1 MSFCVSSS
9 LCKISRGLPT
19 MQNGKKKKLTPKKK
33 TATLS
38 FHIKH
43 KQPHISSSRVVSPYS
58 VLWCI
63 QVKPTMLKKVARAK
77 KKAGALPVC
86 CIWNGSLQQ
95 HCCSN
100 EPQLFEPG
108 MPWRQ
113 LVARQPSTTG
123 VLHFPL
129 LVAFRSSSVSC
140 YSTCM
145 LTVGAIESTSHKNC
159 LCWVGSHG
167 AAGV

>member
-1 MSFCVSSS
+1 ME
-9 LCKISRGLPT
+9 KH
-19 MQNGKKKKLTPKKK
+19 KKHLTTIKKLELFPPILSVNNH
-33 TATLS
+33 TL
-38 FHIKH
+38 
-43 KQPHISSSRVVSPYS
+43 VVVGWFPLIEVFYDKWS
-58 VLWCI
+58 LL
-63 QVKPTMLKKVARAK
+63 LKKWPAQQK
-77 KKAGALPVC
+77 KRAGALPVC

-95 HCCSN
+95 HCCSK

-129 LVAFRSSSVSC
+129 LVALRSSSVSC

-159 LCWVGSHG
+159 LCWVGSHA

>member
-1 MSFCVSSS
+1 ME
-9 LCKISRGLPT
+9 KH
-19 MQNGKKKKLTPKKK
+19 KKHLTTIKK
-33 TATLS
+33 TRALS
-38 FHIKH
+38 SHIKC
-43 KQPHISSSRVVSPYS
+43 KQPHISSSRVVSPYRS
-58 VLWCI
+58 VRRCL
-63 QVKPTMLKKVARAK
+63 QLKSVVKKVASTTK
-77 KKAGALPVC
+77 KRAGALPVC

-95 HCCSN
+95 HCCSK

-145 LTVGAIESTSHKNC
+145 LTVGVIESTSHKNC
-159 LCWVGSHG
+159 LCWVGSHA